1 MTLIRHELKQAWKA
15 LLIWTLSIGAFVVI
29 CMFMYPEMKSQ
40 MNSISSIF
48 ASMGAFSSAF
58 GLDTLDFGSLKGFYG
73 IECGNILGIGGALF
87 AALIGIG
94 ALANEEKNGTAEF
107 LLTHPLKRTEIITAK
122 LASVLL
128 QVLILNLAVWL
139 MAVGSIAVIGEPVPW
154 KEVTLLHTAYF
165 LLQVELACVCFGI
178 SAFLWRGGIGIGLG
192 LAIALYFMNII
203 GNLTSKADV
212 LKYITPFG
220 YADGSEIFSKGALDA
235 CKLLIGLAVS
245 VIGVAAAYW
254 KYNKKDILPG
264 FPLFV
269 RIPEQCGWM
278 IGRHHP
284 HALSFRPLTPFPGNP
299 DFRIQHVLRGGAAQQ
314 HNHLRP
320 DQPGLHPQVDPA
332 SLRLLRRRHPVV
344 RRAAFHNVADIH
356 PVPRQLNGL
365 QHFRQQLS
373 CRPDKGKAFLVFC
386 LSGSLSDE
394 HQRGLPVSLP
404 GNLIENMLAKGTEPA
419 LRHLFVKQFPGDFRH
434 CSAPSVKY

>member
-1 MTLIRHELKQAWKA
+1 MTLVRHELKQSWKA
-15 LLIWTLSIGAFVVI
+15 LLIWTLSIGAFIII
-29 CMFMYPEMKSQ
+29 CLFMYPEMKSQ

-254 KYNKKDILPG
+254 KYNKKDI
-264 FPLFV
+264 
-269 RIPEQCGWM
+269 R
-278 IGRHHP
+278 
-284 HALSFRPLTPFPGNP
+284 
-299 DFRIQHVLRGGAAQQ
+299 
-314 HNHLRP
+314 
-320 DQPGLHPQVDPA
+320 
-332 SLRLLRRRHPVV
+332 
-344 RRAAFHNVADIH
+344 
-356 PVPRQLNGL
+356 
-365 QHFRQQLS
+365 
-373 CRPDKGKAFLVFC
+373 
-386 LSGSLSDE
+386 
-394 HQRGLPVSLP
+394 
-404 GNLIENMLAKGTEPA
+404 
-419 LRHLFVKQFPGDFRH
+419 
-434 CSAPSVKY
+434 

>member
-1 MTLIRHELKQAWKA
+1 MHLSAAFQNGFRQLRGDRDTGGVVRLAEKDKVDILSQSIEK
-15 LLIWTLSIGAFVVI
+15 LLGQMKPIFFRQI
-29 CMFMYPEMKSQ
+29 PE
-40 MNSISSIF
+40 
-48 ASMGAFSSAF
+48 A
-58 GLDTLDFGSLKGFYG
+58 
-73 IECGNILGIGGALF
+73 
-87 AALIGIG
+87 
-94 ALANEEKNGTAEF
+94 NGTAEF

-220 YADGSEIFSKGALDA
+220 YADGSEIFSKSALDA

-254 KYNKKDILPG
+254 KYNKKDI
-264 FPLFV
+264 
-269 RIPEQCGWM
+269 R
-278 IGRHHP
+278 
-284 HALSFRPLTPFPGNP
+284 
-299 DFRIQHVLRGGAAQQ
+299 
-314 HNHLRP
+314 
-320 DQPGLHPQVDPA
+320 
-332 SLRLLRRRHPVV
+332 
-344 RRAAFHNVADIH
+344 
-356 PVPRQLNGL
+356 
-365 QHFRQQLS
+365 
-373 CRPDKGKAFLVFC
+373 
-386 LSGSLSDE
+386 
-394 HQRGLPVSLP
+394 
-404 GNLIENMLAKGTEPA
+404 
-419 LRHLFVKQFPGDFRH
+419 
-434 CSAPSVKY
+434 

>member
-15 LLIWTLSIGAFVVI
+15 LLIWTLAIGSFIVI
-29 CMFMYPEMKSQ
+29 CLFMYPEMKSQ

-139 MAVGSIAVIGEPVPW
+139 MAVGSIAAIGEPVPW

-178 SAFLWRGGIGIGLG
+178 SAFLWKGGIGIGLG

-203 GNLTSKADV
+203 ANLTSKADV

-220 YADGSEIFSKGALDA
+220 YADGSEIFSKGALDT
-235 CKLLIGLAVS
+235 CKLLVGLAFTAVG
-245 VIGVAAAYW
+245 IALAYW
-254 KYNKKDILPG
+254 KYNQKDI
-264 FPLFV
+264 
-269 RIPEQCGWM
+269 R
-278 IGRHHP
+278 
-284 HALSFRPLTPFPGNP
+284 
-299 DFRIQHVLRGGAAQQ
+299 
-314 HNHLRP
+314 
-320 DQPGLHPQVDPA
+320 
-332 SLRLLRRRHPVV
+332 
-344 RRAAFHNVADIH
+344 
-356 PVPRQLNGL
+356 
-365 QHFRQQLS
+365 
-373 CRPDKGKAFLVFC
+373 
-386 LSGSLSDE
+386 
-394 HQRGLPVSLP
+394 
-404 GNLIENMLAKGTEPA
+404 
-419 LRHLFVKQFPGDFRH
+419 
-434 CSAPSVKY
+434 